1 MKKKYNS
8 PKVLIE
14 ELGAV
19 SLAATSNLGGGHE
32 GNSGD
37 RAEARERM
45 KRYNDHGVE
54 DVVDIDDTLW
64 PEF

>member
-37 RAEARERM
+37 RAEARERN
-45 KRYNDHGVE
+45 NDHGVE